1 MNCFDFDL
9 ENGDTVLV
17 EYEPVD
23 ENDCGEIEFEFYV
36 FDIVG
41 KDIWDEL
48 SGKDQAEIETQARS
62 DWQEYVRSENAE
74 AEFSRWEYERDFP

>member
-9 ENGDTVLV
+9 ENGDIVLV

-23 ENDCGEIEFEFYV
+23 EDDYGEIEFEFYV

-48 SGKDQAEIETQARS
+48 SGKDQAEIEAKARV
-62 DWQEYVRSENAE
+62 DWQEYVRDETTE
-74 AEFSRWEYERDFP
+74 AAITRWEINRDFP